1 MKLSLSLNR
10 KPQKPGNLHVL
21 TTIYYYT
28 SIHSKTEKSYNLRIN
43 KYKNIFRIK
52 SGRNIRIFSLGWKL
66 STFKLSKEKNVGE
79 IPEGRPTYM
88 QCTMKKKKRRLIA
101 KYKDDTNSN

>member
-1 MKLSLSLNR
+1 MKVSLSLNR
-10 KPQKPGNLHVL
+10 SHKNQETCINCNLL
-21 TTIYYYT
+21 FT

-52 SGRNIRIFSLGWKL
+52 RGRNMRIFSHGWKL
-66 STFKLSKEKNVGE
+66 TTFLSKEKNVGE

-88 QCTMKKKKRRLIA
+88 QCTMKKKKG
-101 KYKDDTNSN
+101 